1 MQCKLSFLGAGGRGD
16 RFILGKTSQTRV
28 ENQPKTH
35 HVESGNRTRATLV
48 GGSSHFR
55 LPAHVRLPAQKRLH
69 TPQQFNQNET
79 TELE

>member
-1 MQCKLSFLGAGGRGD
+1 MQCKLSFLGAGEN
-16 RFILGKTSQTRV
+16 RFTQGKTSQTRV
-28 ENQPKTH
+28 ENQQKTH
-35 HVESGNRTRATLV
+35 YVESGNRTRATQV